1 MSPLRRIGAVMRKE
15 QWHIVRDRQTL
26 VIILLMPL
34 AMMFLYGYALTLDL
48 RDVPV
53 VVENPSASQFG
64 ATLARHI
71 DATTMFALS
80 ALEPGVGDAGQYMA
94 RTGAKA
100 IVRLPI
106 TIDADMHDGGTPAP
120 IAVLIDGSDANSGT
134 IIRNSLGALIQTVAL
149 DYLAIKPPEPV
160 TLTLRVLYNPQQK
173 SSFYFVPG
181 LMAIILIMISALL
194 TSLTITR
201 EKESG
206 TLEQLLVS
214 PLRPVEILLG
224 KIIPYSL
231 LAAAD
236 GVLVLLVGWLFFG
249 VVVQGSIALLTLS
262 SVVYI
267 VTSLALGL
275 IFSTAAKTQQQ
286 AMLMVL
292 PATLL
297 PSIVLSG
304 FIFPLRSM
312 PLPLQVLAHGVPATY
327 YLQIIRAIILKGVG
341 VEAVWLPLTILVV
354 AGLIFMSLSVK
365 LFGEK
370 L

>member
-1 MSPLRRIGAVMRKE
+1 MTALRRIGAVMRKE
-15 QWHIVRDRQTL
+15 QWHILRDRQTL

-48 RDVPV
+48 RDVAV
-53 VVENPSASQFG
+53 VVENPAASQFG
-64 ATLARHI
+64 ATLARHV
-71 DATTMFALS
+71 DATTMFAIRGI
-80 ALEPGVGDAGQYMA
+80 EPTVADAAEYMA
-94 RTGAKA
+94 RTGVKA
-100 IVRLPI
+100 IVRLPAN
-106 TIDADMHDGGTPAP
+106 IDADMNDGGSPAP
-120 IAVLIDGSDANSGT
+120 IAVLIDGSDANTAT
-134 IIRNSLGALIQTVAL
+134 IIRNSLGALIQSVAL
-149 DYLAIKPPEPV
+149 DYLHIEPPEPLRV
-160 TLTLRVLYNPQQK
+160 TLRVLYNPQQK

-194 TSLTITR
+194 TSLAITR

-224 KIIPYSL
+224 KIIPYII
-231 LAAAD
+231 LAAVD
-236 GVLVLLVGWLFFG
+236 GIVVLVVGWLFFG
-249 VVVQGSIALLTLS
+249 VVVNGSIALLTLS

-304 FIFPLRSM
+304 FIFPIRSM
-312 PLPLQVLAHGVPATY
+312 PLPLQGIAHVVPATY

-341 VEAVWLPLTILVV
+341 LEAFWLPLTILIG
-354 AGLIFMSLSVK
+354 AGLFFLILSVK
-365 LFGEK
+365 LFGVK